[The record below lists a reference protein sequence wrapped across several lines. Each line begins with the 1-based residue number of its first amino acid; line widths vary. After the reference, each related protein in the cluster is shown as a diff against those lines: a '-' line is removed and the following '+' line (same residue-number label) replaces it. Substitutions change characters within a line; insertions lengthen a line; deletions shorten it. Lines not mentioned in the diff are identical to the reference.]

1 MLGVECGL
9 LVGTV
14 LFTCQWSGGTGTT
27 CGARGVDQLHS
38 MCSPQHS
45 AVTSC
50 PSCLLPAERANTIN
64 AAIASVKASTKTVS
78 QSYVPSHRTQN
89 RIKSEEYDARGR
101 ARIMFE
107 KAVRKAEVELM
118 KHHYKSELEST
129 DNNVKAEALA
139 KVALHRPGSY
149 LTEEEIA
156 HIQQETMAE
165 CHKQPPIPDCSSTK
179 VLRYRTINGTCNNL
193 DKPAI
198 AAAGEDFRRLI
209 VPHYEDGIQEPT
221 GTLQKIGKDLLHRG
235 PFDPPYPS
243 AREAS
248 RTILLN
254 RSIDDNLHSHMI
266 MQWGQFLDHD
276 LDLAPEQSE
285 EECPLESCEVTE
297 ECCPIP
303 VVRNPDGDPTFGG
316 QECLFFPRSIPS
328 CSFEKGKHGPREQ
341 FNALTPYIDASNVY
355 GSSEEVANALREFRG
370 GRLLVGPAHAP
381 GAKPSLPLLPVEQAV
396 SPVFLA
402 LCPGLKECYVA
413 GDIRANEHI
422 SLVMMHTIWVREH
435 NRIVAELAKSD
446 PTLTD
451 EELYQTARKIIG
463 GLMQKIVFEDYLPE
477 VLGRQTVEQLIL
489 GGFARFDPH
498 VDPRVPNAYA
508 TAAFRYGH
516 SLIRANFARLG
527 RGYRPISAG
536 PLNLVDSFF
545 NPDQYNISLGTDPIM
560 RGLLTERSRRSD
572 EFLNPVITNALFRTP
587 EDLGRD
593 LGALNI
599 NRGRDHGLAPYL
611 VWKQYCINFFRD
623 NFNIIVK
630 PEFRS
635 ELTELHLLRT
645 YGSLDTVDLFPGG
658 MAEAPFIF
666 GRSRS
671 IIGPTFT
678 CIFINNYRALS
689 RGDRFFYLGDAAFTE
704 AQRTAVQQGSLSKV
718 ICDNSDGIVNIQAN
732 AFNVP
737 SISNPRVPCSSLPSV
752 DLSAFVPSGQCR
764 QSTFMRIT
772 TTGKVTAIAAL
783 IDKLWLSRKRDVTFL
798 GAGSHC
804 LEVSCPTNYWRLI
817 GVVFRSRCRA
827 PIQAPGLPRT
837 VSKFNVYDAKVPTDL
852 LVAANGFYSSR
863 SACRAGTVNAL
874 TFSCGTTAQETE
886 EESQMSDDSEIIRK
900 VNETY
905 QGGNYTLIQ
914 EASTNLKVTPLSSNE
929 EDIHQDTADVTDQ
942 DALLQSLEEALRG
955 LK

>member
-1 MLGVECGL
+1 MLGVDCEL
-9 LVGTV
+9 LESSV
-14 LFTCQWSGGTGTT
+14 LFTCQWSGGTGATYR
-27 CGARGVDQLHS
+27 AKGVDQLQS

-45 AVTSC
+45 AFTSL

-89 RIKSEEYDARGR
+89 RIKSAEYDARGR

-139 KVALHRPGSY
+139 KMALHRPGSY

-165 CHKQPPIPDCSSTK
+165 CHEQPPIPDCSSPAVQK
-179 VLRYRTINGTCNNL
+179 YRTINGTCNNL
-193 DKPAI
+193 DKPTI

-209 VPHYEDGIQEPT
+209 NARYEDGIQKPT
-221 GTLQKIGKDLLHRG
+221 GTLQKIGKDLLDSG

-248 RTILLN
+248 RTVLLN

-303 VVRNPDGDPTFGG
+303 VVMNPDGDPTFGG
-316 QECLFFPRSIPS
+316 QKCLFFPRSIPS
-328 CSFEKGKHGPREQ
+328 CNFEKGRHGPREQ

-355 GSSEEVANALREFRG
+355 GSSDEVANALREFKG
-370 GRLLVGPAHAP
+370 GRLLVGPPHAP
-381 GAKPSLPLLPVEQAV
+381 GAQPSLPLLPVEQAV

-413 GDIRANEHI
+413 GDIRVNEHI
-422 SLVMMHTIWVREH
+422 SLVMMHTIWLREH
-435 NRIVAELAKSD
+435 NRIVTELAKSD

-477 VLGRQTVEQLIL
+477 VLGRETVEELIL
-489 GGFARFDPH
+489 GDFEGFDPT

-527 RGYRPISAG
+527 KGYNPIPAG
-536 PLNLVDSFF
+536 PLNLVNSFF
-545 NPDQYNISLGTDPIM
+545 NPEQYNISLGTDPIM

-572 EFLNPVITNALFRTP
+572 EFLNPIITNALFRTP

-599 NRGRDHGLAPYL
+599 NRGRDHGLAPYP
-611 VWKQYCINFFRD
+611 VWREYCINFFKD
-623 NFNIIVK
+623 EFNLIVK

-666 GRSRS
+666 RNSRS

-737 SISNPRVPCSSLPSV
+737 SISSNPRVPCSSLRSV
-752 DLSAFVPSGQCR
+752 DLSAFAPSGQCR
-764 QSTFMRIT
+764 QSTYMRIT
-772 TTGKVTAIAAL
+772 TTGRAIAAIAAL
-783 IDKLWLSRKRDVTFL
+783 IDKDKLSIRRNLLFFR
-798 GAGSHC
+798 AGSHC
-804 LEVSCPTNYWRLI
+804 IEVSCPTNFLRLF
-817 GVVFRSRCRA
+817 GYAFRSRCRA
-827 PIQAPGLPRT
+827 PVQAPGLPST
-837 VSKFNVYDAKVPTDL
+837 VSRLRAYDAKVTPDL

-863 SACRAGTVNAL
+863 SACLAGTVGAL
-874 TFSCGTTAQETE
+874 TFGCGTTVQETE
-886 EESQMSDDSEIIRK
+886 EESLMSDDSELIRE

-905 QGGNYTLIQ
+905 YKGDYTLIQ
-914 EASTNLKVTPLSSNE
+914 EESTNLKVTPLSSNE
-929 EDIHQDTADVTDQ
+929 EDTPDVTDQ

>member
-9 LVGTV
+9 LVVTV
-14 LFTCQWSGGTGTT
+14 PFTCQWSGGTGVT

-64 AAIASVKASTKTVS
+64 AAIASVKASTKTTS

-89 RIKSEEYDARGR
+89 RIKSAEYDARGR

-165 CHKQPPIPDCSSTK
+165 CPKVPEPDCTRLINR
-179 VLRYRTINGTCNNL
+179 VVRTFDGSCNNL
-193 DKPAI
+193 DKPLLAV
-198 AAAGEDFRRLI
+198 AGTNFRRLI
-209 VPHYEDGIQEPT
+209 VPHYEDGIQEPR
-221 GTLQKIGKDLLHRG
+221 GILQKIGEDLLGRG
-235 PFDPPYPS
+235 PFEAPYPS

-248 RTILLN
+248 RTVLLN
-254 RSIDDNLHSHMI
+254 RSIDDEIHSHMI

-285 EECPLESCEVTE
+285 EECPLESCKVTE

-303 VVRNPDGDPTFGG
+303 VVMDPDGDPTFGG
-316 QECLFFPRSIPS
+316 QKCLFFPRSIPS
-328 CSFEKGKHGPREQ
+328 CNFEKGKHGPREQ
-341 FNALTPYIDASNVY
+341 FNVLTPYIDASNVY

-370 GRLLVGPAHAP
+370 GRLLVGPPHAP
-381 GAKPSLPLLPVEQAV
+381 GAGPSLPLLPVEQAV

-402 LCPGLKECYVA
+402 QCPGLKECYVA
-413 GDIRANEHI
+413 GDVRANEHI
-422 SLVMMHTIWVREH
+422 SLNMMHTIWVREH
-435 NRIVAELAKSD
+435 NRVVAGLARLNPSFGD
-446 PTLTD
+446 RP
-451 EELYQTARKIIG
+451 LYLLARHLIG
-463 GLMQKIVFEDYLPE
+463 GIMQKIVFEDYLPE
-477 VLGRQTVEQLIL
+477 VLGRQTVEELIL
-489 GGFARFDPH
+489 GGFAGFDPH
-498 VDPRVPNAYA
+498 VDPRIPNAYA

-516 SLIRANFARLG
+516 SLIRAEFARLG
-527 RGYRPISAG
+527 KGYKPIPAG

-560 RGLLTERSRRSD
+560 RGLLDENARRSD

-599 NRGRDHGLAPYL
+599 NRGRDHGLPPYL
-611 VWKQYCINFFRD
+611 VWRQYCINFFRD
-623 NFNIIVK
+623 NFNIIVE

-658 MAEAPFIF
+658 MAEAPFKF
-666 GRSRS
+666 KDSTS
-671 IIGPTFT
+671 IVGPTFT
-678 CIFINNYRALS
+678 CIFVNNYRALA
-689 RGDRFFYLGDAAFTE
+689 RGDRFFYRNKDAFTA
-704 AQRTAVQQGSLSKV
+704 AQLAEIEKASLSRV
-718 ICDNSDGIVNIQAN
+718 ICDNSDGIHNIQPN
-732 AFNVP
+732 AFQVP
-737 SISNPRVPCSSLPSV
+737 TVRGNYRVSCGTLPVV
-752 DLSAFVPSGQCR
+752 DLSLFNIVPLLNDMTR
-764 QSTFMRIT
+764 M
-772 TTGKVTAIAAL
+772 A
-783 IDKLWLSRKRDVTFL
+783 
-798 GAGSHC
+798 
-804 LEVSCPTNYWRLI
+804 E
-817 GVVFRSRCRA
+817 
-827 PIQAPGLPRT
+827 
-837 VSKFNVYDAKVPTDL
+837 FNSEK
-852 LVAANGFYSSR
+852 
-863 SACRAGTVNAL
+863 SAD
-874 TFSCGTTAQETE
+874 
-886 EESQMSDDSEIIRK
+886 ES
-900 VNETY
+900 N
-905 QGGNYTLIQ
+905 
-914 EASTNLKVTPLSSNE
+914 
-929 EDIHQDTADVTDQ
+929 
-942 DALLQSLEEALRG
+942 ALLQSLEAAL
-955 LK
+955 KAME

>member
-9 LVGTV
+9 LVVTV
-14 LFTCQWSGGTGTT
+14 PFTCQWSGGTGVT

-64 AAIASVKASTKTVS
+64 AAIASVKASTKTTS

-89 RIKSEEYDARGR
+89 RIKSAEYDARGR

-107 KAVRKAEVELM
+107 KAVRKAEMELM

-165 CHKQPPIPDCSSTK
+165 CPKVPEPDCTRLINR
-179 VLRYRTINGTCNNL
+179 VVRTFDGSCNNL
-193 DKPAI
+193 DKPLLAV
-198 AAAGEDFRRLI
+198 AGEDFRRLI
-209 VPHYEDGIQEPT
+209 VPHYEDGIQEPR
-221 GTLQKIGKDLLHRG
+221 GILQKIGEDLLGRG
-235 PFDPPYPS
+235 PFEAPNPS

-254 RSIDDNLHSHMI
+254 RSIDDEIHSHMI

-285 EECPLESCEVTE
+285 EECPLESCVVTE

-303 VVRNPDGDPTFGG
+303 VVMDPDGDPTFGG

-328 CSFEKGKHGPREQ
+328 CNFEKGKHGPREQ
-341 FNALTPYIDASNVY
+341 FNDLTPYIDASNVY
-355 GSSEEVANALREFRG
+355 GSSVEVANALREFRG
-370 GRLLVGPAHAP
+370 GRLLVGPPHAP
-381 GAKPSLPLLPVEQAV
+381 GAEPSLPLFPAEQTQ

-402 LCPGLKECYVA
+402 QCPPGLKECYVA

-422 SLVMMHTIWVREH
+422 SLTMMHTIWVREH
-435 NRIVAELAKSD
+435 NRVVAELARLNPSFGD
-446 PTLTD
+446 RP
-451 EELYQTARKIIG
+451 LYFLARHLIG
-463 GLMQKIVFEDYLPE
+463 GIMQKIVFEDYLPE
-477 VLGRQTVEQLIL
+477 VLGRQTVEELIL
-489 GGFARFDPH
+489 GGFAGFDPH
-498 VDPRVPNAYA
+498 VDPRIPNAYA

-527 RGYRPISAG
+527 KGYKPISAG
-536 PLNLVDSFF
+536 PLNLVNAFF

-560 RGLLTERSRRSD
+560 RGLLTENARRSD

-599 NRGRDHGLAPYL
+599 NRGRDHGLPPYL
-611 VWKQYCINFFRD
+611 VWRQYCINFFRD

-658 MAEAPFIF
+658 MAEAPFKF
-666 GRSRS
+666 KDSTS
-671 IIGPTFT
+671 IVGPTFT
-678 CIFINNYRALS
+678 CIFINNYRALA
-689 RGDRFFYLGDAAFTE
+689 RGDRFFYRNKDAFTA
-704 AQRTAVQQGSLSKV
+704 AQLAEIEKASLSRV
-718 ICDNSDGIVNIQAN
+718 ICDNSDGIHNIQPN
-732 AFNVP
+732 AF
-737 SISNPRVPCSSLPSV
+737 
-752 DLSAFVPSGQCR
+752 Q
-764 QSTFMRIT
+764 
-772 TTGKVTAIAAL
+772 
-783 IDKLWLSRKRDVTFL
+783 
-798 GAGSHC
+798 
-804 LEVSCPTNYWRLI
+804 
-817 GVVFRSRCRA
+817 
-827 PIQAPGLPRT
+827 
-837 VSKFNVYDAKVPTDL
+837 VPT
-852 LVAANGFYSSR
+852 VRGNYR
-863 SACRAGTVNAL
+863 V
-874 TFSCGTTAQETE
+874 SCGTLPVVDLRLFNIVPLLNDMTRMAEFNSE
-886 EESQMSDDSEIIRK
+886 KSADES
-900 VNETY
+900 N
-905 QGGNYTLIQ
+905 
-914 EASTNLKVTPLSSNE
+914 
-929 EDIHQDTADVTDQ
+929 
-942 DALLQSLEEALRG
+942 ALLQSLEAAL
-955 LK
+955 KAME

>member
-1 MLGVECGL
+1 MLGVDCGL
-9 LVGTV
+9 LEGTV
-14 LFTCQWSGGTGTT
+14 PFTCQWSGGTGAT
-27 CGARGVDQLHS
+27 CRATGVDQLQS

-45 AVTSC
+45 AFTSR

-89 RIKSEEYDARGR
+89 RIKSAEYDARGR

-139 KVALHRPGSY
+139 KMALHRPGSY

-165 CHKQPPIPDCSSTK
+165 CHEQPPIPDCSSPAVQK
-179 VLRYRTINGTCNNL
+179 YRTINGTCNNL
-193 DKPAI
+193 DKPTI

-209 VPHYEDGIQEPT
+209 NARYEDGTQRPR
-221 GTLQKIGKDLLHRG
+221 GTLQKIGQDLLGRG
-235 PFDPPYPS
+235 PFDAPNPS

-248 RTILLN
+248 RTVLLN
-254 RSIDDNLHSHMI
+254 RSIDDDIHSHMI

-303 VVRNPDGDPTFGG
+303 VVMNPDGDPTFGG
-316 QECLFFPRSIPS
+316 QKCLFFPRTIPS
-328 CSFEKGKHGPREQ
+328 CKFEKGKHGPREQ

-355 GSSEEVANALREFRG
+355 GSSEEVANALREFKG
-370 GRLLVGPAHAP
+370 GRLLVGPPHAP
-381 GAKPSLPLLPVEQAV
+381 GAQPSLPLFPVERAV

-402 LCPGLKECYVA
+402 LCPGLKECDVA
-413 GDIRANEHI
+413 GDIRVNEHI
-422 SLVMMHTIWVREH
+422 SLVMMHTIWLREH
-435 NRIVAELAKSD
+435 NRIVTELAKSD

-477 VLGRQTVEQLIL
+477 VLGRETVEELIL
-489 GGFARFDPH
+489 GDFKGFDPT

-527 RGYRPISAG
+527 KGYNPIPAG
-536 PLNLVDSFF
+536 PLNLADSFF
-545 NPDQYNISLGTDPIM
+545 NPEQYNISLGTDSIM
-560 RGLLTERSRRSD
+560 RGLLTDRSRRSD
-572 EFLNPVITNALFRTP
+572 EFLNPVITNALFRTL
-587 EDLGRD
+587 ENLGRD

-599 NRGRDHGLAPYL
+599 NRGRDHGLAPYP
-611 VWKQYCINFFRD
+611 VWREYCVNFFKD
-623 NFNIIVK
+623 EFNLIVK

-666 GRSRS
+666 KNSRS

-737 SISNPRVPCSSLPSV
+737 SIIKPRVPCSSLRSV
-752 DLSAFVPSGQCR
+752 DLSAFAPSRQCR
-764 QSTFMRIT
+764 QSTYMRIT
-772 TTGKVTAIAAL
+772 TIGRAIAAIAAL
-783 IDKLWLSRKRDVTFL
+783 IDKDNLSIRRNLLFFR
-798 GAGSHC
+798 AGSHC
-804 LEVSCPTNYWRLI
+804 MEVSCPTNFLHLFGYAF
-817 GVVFRSRCRA
+817 GSRCRA
-827 PIQAPGLPRT
+827 PVQAPGLPPT
-837 VSKFNVYDAKVPTDL
+837 VSRFRVYHAKVTPDL

-863 SACRAGTVNAL
+863 SACLAGTVSAL
-874 TFSCGTTAQETE
+874 TFSCGITVQETE
-886 EESQMSDDSEIIRK
+886 EESLMSDDSELIRE

-905 QGGNYTLIQ
+905 YKGDYTLIQ
-914 EASTNLKVTPLSSNE
+914 EESTNLKVTPLSSNE
-929 EDIHQDTADVTDQ
+929 EDTPDVTDQ

>member
-1 MLGVECGL
+1 
-9 LVGTV
+9 
-14 LFTCQWSGGTGTT
+14 
-27 CGARGVDQLHS
+27 
-38 MCSPQHS
+38 
-45 AVTSC
+45 
-50 PSCLLPAERANTIN
+50 
-64 AAIASVKASTKTVS
+64 
-78 QSYVPSHRTQN
+78 
-89 RIKSEEYDARGR
+89 
-101 ARIMFE
+101 MFE

-139 KVALHRPGSY
+139 KMALHRPGSY

-165 CHKQPPIPDCSSTK
+165 CHEQPPIPNCSSPA
-179 VLRYRTINGTCNNL
+179 VLQYRTINGTCNNL
-193 DKPAI
+193 DKPTI

-209 VPHYEDGIQEPT
+209 NAHYEDGIQQPT
-221 GTLQKIGKDLLHRG
+221 GTLQKIGKDLLDNG

-248 RTILLN
+248 RTVLLN
-254 RSIDDNLHSHMI
+254 RSIDDDLHSHMI

-303 VVRNPDGDPTFGG
+303 VVTNPDGDPTFGD
-316 QECLFFPRSIPS
+316 QKCLFFPRSIPS
-328 CSFEKGKHGPREQ
+328 CNFEKGKHGPREQ

-355 GSSEEVANALREFRG
+355 GSSEEVANALRKFSG
-370 GRLLVGPAHAP
+370 GRLLVGPPHAP
-381 GAKPSLPLLPVEQAV
+381 GAKPSLPLLPAEWAE
-396 SPVFLA
+396 STVFLA

-413 GDIRANEHI
+413 GDVRANEHI
-422 SLVMMHTIWVREH
+422 SLTMMHTIWLREH

-477 VLGRQTVEQLIL
+477 VLGRETVEELIL
-489 GGFARFDPH
+489 GDFEGFDPT

-527 RGYRPISAG
+527 KGYKPIPAG

-545 NPDQYNISLGTDPIM
+545 NPEQYNISLGTDPIM

-572 EFLNPVITNALFRTP
+572 EFLNPIITNALFRTP
-587 EDLGRD
+587 ENLGRD

-611 VWKQYCINFFRD
+611 VWSEYCVNFFKD
-623 NFNIIVK
+623 EFNLIVK

-658 MAEAPFIF
+658 MAEAPFKYKD
-666 GRSRS
+666 STS
-671 IIGPTFT
+671 IIGPAFT

-737 SISNPRVPCSSLPSV
+737 SISNPRVPCSSLRSV
-752 DLSAFVPSGQCR
+752 DLSAFAPSGQCR
-764 QSTFMRIT
+764 QSTYMRIT
-772 TTGKVTAIAAL
+772 TTGKATIAIAAL
-783 IDKLWLSRKRDVTFL
+783 IDKDNLSIRRNLLFFR
-798 GAGSHC
+798 AGSHC
-804 LEVSCPTNYWRLI
+804 MEVSCPTNFLHLFGYAF
-817 GVVFRSRCRA
+817 GSRCRA
-827 PIQAPGLPRT
+827 PVQAPGLPPT
-837 VSKFNVYDAKVPTDL
+837 VSRFRVYDAKVTPDL

-863 SACRAGTVNAL
+863 SACLAGTVSAL
-874 TFSCGTTAQETE
+874 TFSCGITVQETE
-886 EESQMSDDSEIIRK
+886 EESLMSDDSELIRE

-905 QGGNYTLIQ
+905 YKGDYTLIQ
-914 EASTNLKVTPLSSNE
+914 EESTNLKVTPLSSNE
-929 EDIHQDTADVTDQ
+929 EDMHQDTPDVTDQ